1 MAGKIVHFEVVAT
14 DAERAKKFYGGLF
27 GWKFKNANVEGMDY
41 FLTEGSDPG
50 GAVYADQ
57 GGAKGAP
64 IIYFDTEDIDK
75 SVKKTR
81 ELGGKADDKLP
92 IPGQG
97 WFSACVD
104 TEGNKF
110 SLFQNDPS
118 VTMEN
123 MPQHE
128 HQETR
133 A

>member
-27 GWKFKNANVEGMDY
+27 GWKFKNASVEGMDY

-64 IIYFDTEDIDK
+64 IIYFDTEDIYK

-81 ELGGKADDKLP
+81 ELG
-92 IPGQG
+92 
-97 WFSACVD
+97 
-104 TEGNKF
+104 
-110 SLFQNDPS
+110 
-118 VTMEN
+118 
-123 MPQHE
+123 
-128 HQETR
+128 
-133 A
+133 